1 VAGAY
6 HNHFAAQWRRTRIK
20 DHREEMWSAGDLF
33 QRGWSFPYLGRRAA
47 ALLAAASL
55 ALLILVGVLAAL
67 MVERVNSEADW
78 VTHSLQVEAKVT
90 ELLGQTQD
98 LKIGERGYVLTAVD
112 TFLAPYQSALARI
125 PASLNQ
131 LRSLV
136 SDNPG
141 QIGRVDRMR
150 TAINDVM
157 AESARPVELTRQGDT
172 AGAVAVVK
180 SGRGLQVMDDFR
192 AAFDGFYQAEND
204 LLGMRL
210 AAEKR
215 ARTLMLALVITGL
228 ATAAIAAFSAL
239 ALNGVYIRDLHHRS
253 EELARETRERK
264 EVQAILV
271 QTQKME
277 SIGLLAGGI
286 AHDFNNLMTIV
297 IGNLDSVERRLARS
311 QLEGAAAISRPITA
325 ALQGARRAAS
335 LTQRLLAFSRQQVL
349 APQQVD
355 LNRLVAGLSDM
366 LTRTVGETVAIET
379 IQGSGLWPTFVDASQ
394 LENAIVNLVVNARDA
409 MPKGGQITIETAN
422 AFLDEAYCR
431 QFGDVTPGQYVLLSV
446 TDTGTGISPENLNRV
461 LEPFFTTKDAPART
475 GLGLAMIHG
484 FVKQSKGHVRIYS
497 ELGHGTTAKIYLP
510 RMDGAARVES
520 APPAVPGL
528 SAQIPRARPCEVV
541 LVVEDD
547 DGVRESTV
555 ALLED
560 LGYSVLA
567 ARDGVEALAQ
577 LRKGGRIDIL
587 FTDVVLPRGMNG
599 RMLSQEAA
607 VLRPDL
613 PVLFTTGYAR
623 NAIIHDGRL
632 DAGVQ
637 FIAKPYT
644 QEEVAHKLRAVIDS
658 LAKA

>member
-1 VAGAY
+1 
-6 HNHFAAQWRRTRIK
+6 
-20 DHREEMWSAGDLF
+20 M
-33 QRGWSFPYLGRRAA
+33 
-47 ALLAAASL
+47 
-55 ALLILVGVLAAL
+55 LVGVLAAL
-67 MVERVNSEADW
+67 MVKRVNSEADW
-78 VTHSLQVEAKVT
+78 AAHSLLIEAKVA

-98 LKIGERGYVLTAVD
+98 LKIGERGYVLTGEE
-112 TFLAPYQSALARI
+112 TFLKPYQSALAGI
-125 PASLNQ
+125 PGSLAE

-136 SDNPG
+136 SDNLS
-141 QIGRVDRMR
+141 QIGRVERLRM
-150 TAINDVM
+150 AISEVM
-157 AESARPVELTRQGDT
+157 AESARPVELARKGDT
-172 AGAVAVVK
+172 TGAVAVIK

-192 AAFDGFYQAEND
+192 AAFDDFFQAEDD
-204 LLGMRL
+204 LLGERF
-210 AAEKR
+210 AAEAR
-215 ARTLMLALVITGL
+215 ARKLMLALVIAGL
-228 ATAAIAAFSAL
+228 ATAAIAAIAAL
-239 ALNGVYIRDLHHRS
+239 ALNGSYIRDLRERS
-253 EELARETRERK
+253 EALAQETRERK

-349 APQQVD
+349 TPQQVD

-409 MPKGGQITIETAN
+409 MPAGGQITIETAN

-431 QFGDVTPGQYVLLSV
+431 RFGDVTPGQYVLLSV

-461 LEPFFTTKDAPART
+461 FEPFFTTKDAPART

-497 ELGHGTTAKIYLP
+497 ELGHGTTAKLYLP
-510 RMDGAARVES
+510 RMDGAARIES
-520 APPAVPGL
+520 APPAVREP
-528 SAQIPRARPCEVV
+528 SAQIPRAGPGEVV

-547 DGVRESTV
+547 DDVRDSTV

-560 LGYSVLA
+560 LGYSALA
-567 ARDGVEALAQ
+567 ARDGVEALAR

-599 RMLSQEAA
+599 RVLSQEAA
-607 VLRPDL
+607 ALRPDL

-632 DAGVQ
+632 DLGVQ

-644 QEEVAHKLRAVIDS
+644 QEEIAHKLRAVIDS
-658 LAKA
+658 PAKA

>member
-1 VAGAY
+1 
-6 HNHFAAQWRRTRIK
+6 
-20 DHREEMWSAGDLF
+20 MSSAGDLLR
-33 QRGWSFPYLGRRAA
+33 RGWSLPYLGRRAA
-47 ALLAAASL
+47 TLLAAASL

-67 MVERVNSEADW
+67 MVKRVNSAADW
-78 VTHSLQVEAKVT
+78 ATHSLQVEAKAT

-98 LKIGERGYVLTAVD
+98 LKIGERGYVLTGEAA
-112 TFLAPYQSALARI
+112 FLAPYQSALARI
-125 PASLNQ
+125 PVSLED
-131 LRSLV
+131 LRSFV
-136 SDNPG
+136 SDNPD
-141 QIGRVDRMR
+141 QIRRVDRMR
-150 TAINDVM
+150 MAISEVM
-157 AESARPVELTRQGDT
+157 AESARPVELTRKGDT

-180 SGRGLQVMDDFR
+180 SGRGLQVTDDFR
-192 AAFDGFYQAEND
+192 AAFDDFYQAEND
-204 LLGMRL
+204 LFGERL
-210 AAEKR
+210 AAEAR
-215 ARTLMLALVITGL
+215 ARKLMLALLIAGL
-228 ATAAIAAFSAL
+228 ATAAIAAIAAL
-239 ALNGVYIRDLHHRS
+239 ALNGAYIRDLRERS
-253 EELARETRERK
+253 EALARETRERK

-297 IGNLDSVERRLARS
+297 IGNLESVERRLARF
-311 QLEGAAAISRPITA
+311 QTEGGAAIGRPIAA
-325 ALQGARRAAS
+325 ALQGAKRAAS

-355 LNRLVAGLSDM
+355 LNRLVGGLSDM
-366 LTRTVGETVAIET
+366 LTRTVAETIAIET

-446 TDTGTGISPENLNRV
+446 TDTGTGIPPENLNRV
-461 LEPFFTTKDAPART
+461 FEPFFTTKDAPART

-510 RMDGAARVES
+510 RMEGAARIES
-520 APPAVPGL
+520 APPAPREQ
-528 SAQIPRARPCEVV
+528 SAQIPRARPGEVV

-547 DGVRESTV
+547 DDVRDSTV

-560 LGYSVLA
+560 LGFSALA

-577 LRKGGRIDIL
+577 LRKSARIDIL
-587 FTDVVLPRGMNG
+587 FTDVVLPKGMNG

-607 VLRPDL
+607 ALRPDL

-632 DAGVQ
+632 DPGVQ

-644 QEEVAHKLRAVIDS
+644 QEEIAHKLRAVIDS
-658 LAKA
+658 AAKA